1 MDLKIAFGDTTM
13 ITPVYIKMDAH
24 DQLLLSEG
32 VCRQL
37 GILQYHPSVESWRG
51 GKKKSVQR
59 ATESPP
65 ESPASEDRT
74 AVATDKPGDARV
86 PTVRVNLLQSTRL
99 LPHQSRIVEVAVTCV
114 GEVDGS
120 YLLEPAKL
128 ECGWQVDPSLLRVA
142 ADQETLAVIFTPDVL
157 CS

>member
-1 MDLKIAFGDTTM
+1 M
-13 ITPVYIKMDAH
+13 ITPVYIKVDAH

-74 AVATDKPGDARV
+74 AVATESASDKPGDARV

-99 LPHQSRIVEVAVTCV
+99 LPHQSRIVEVAVTCD

-120 YLLEPAKL
+120 YLLEPTELK
-128 ECGWQVDPSLLRVA
+128 CGWQVDPSLLRVA
-142 ADQETLAVIFTPDVL
+142 AD
-157 CS
+157 